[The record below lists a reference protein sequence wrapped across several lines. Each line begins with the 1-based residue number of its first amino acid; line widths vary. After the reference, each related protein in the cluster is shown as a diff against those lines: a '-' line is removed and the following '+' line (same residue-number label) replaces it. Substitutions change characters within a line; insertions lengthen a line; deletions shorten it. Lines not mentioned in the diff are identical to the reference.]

1 MQLVCPAGNLPA
13 LKAAV
18 RQGADAVYVG
28 FRDDTN
34 ARHFAGLNMDDKQF
48 DAAVAHIRQH
58 QRKLYVAVNT
68 YPQPKIWSRW
78 QRAVDRA
85 ADHGVDA
92 LIAGD
97 PGVLGYAAAHHPQMA
112 LHLSV
117 QGSATHAAALKF
129 YVERYGIRRAVL
141 PRVLSLAQVRQ
152 VAASSVVPIE
162 VFGFGSLCI
171 MAEGRCHLSSY
182 ITGESPNL
190 CGVCSPAKAVRWSD
204 DADGLSARL
213 SEVLI
218 DRYTPEEPAGYP
230 TLCKGRFLVG
240 GKRFHALEEPTSL
253 DTLDLLPELSAIGVE
268 AVKIEGRQRSPAYVE
283 QVTRV
288 WRAALDAHRSAPAN
302 FVVKD
307 QWRQV
312 LAGLSEGSQTT
323 LGAYHRAWQ

>member
-48 DAAVAHIRQH
+48 DGAVAFIRQH

-68 YPQPKIWSRW
+68 YPQPKIWARW

-92 LIAGD
+92 LIAAD
-97 PGVLGYAAAHHPQMA
+97 PGVLDYAHRHHPQMA

-117 QGSATHAAALKF
+117 QGSATHGTALKF
-129 YVERYGIRRAVL
+129 YAERYDIRRAVL
-141 PRVLSLAQVRQ
+141 PRVLSLAQVKQ
-152 VAASSVVPIE
+152 VAASSPVPIE

-190 CGVCSPAKAVRWSD
+190 CGVCSPAKAVRWSE

-213 SEVLI
+213 SDVLI
-218 DRYTPEEPAGYP
+218 DRYTADEPAGYP
-230 TLCKGRFLVG
+230 TLCKGRFLVE

-253 DTLDLLPELSAIGVE
+253 DTLDLLPELSAMGV
-268 AVKIEGRQRSPAYVE
+268 AAIKIEGRQRSPAYVE

-288 WRAALDAHRSAPAN
+288 WRAALDAHCLAPAR
-302 FVVKD
+302 FAVQD